1 MFDKKQ
7 SGSAPKDDKDKT
19 SIPEQEEESEEKEGF
34 KRGGHKRKS
43 GGSVMGL
50 ASGGR
55 PDRRARGGGV
65 EHNPVSSA
73 GKMST
78 LDYESGHRTNK
89 DEEGAGRGTDKNAKG
104 KG

>member
-1 MFDKKQ
+1 MFDRKQ
-7 SGSAPKDDKDKT
+7 SGSEPKETEKT
-19 SIPEQEEESEEKEGF
+19 SASEKREAEDEKEGF

-50 ASGGR
+50 ATGGR

-65 EHNPVSSA
+65 EHNPLSSA

-89 DEEGAGRGTDKNAKG
+89 DEEGAGRGNDRNAKG